1 MLGFQ
6 PNTNKNNQ
14 IERNATE
21 NNKHNQLQLMEAG
34 TSGLAEKRP
43 LVTISKP
50 KISNQISNFQK
61 FEEIPENHRNHD
73 FPKNLVLYF

>member
-6 PNTNKNNQ
+6 PNTLKNNQ

-50 KISNQISNFQK
+50 KISK
-61 FEEIPENHRNHD
+61 
-73 FPKNLVLYF
+73 